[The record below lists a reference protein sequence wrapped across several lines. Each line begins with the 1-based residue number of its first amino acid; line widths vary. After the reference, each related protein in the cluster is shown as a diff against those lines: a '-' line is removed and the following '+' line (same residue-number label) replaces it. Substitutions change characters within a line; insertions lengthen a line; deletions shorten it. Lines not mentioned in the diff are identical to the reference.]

1 MSTSILSS
9 TISEILDDPNYNN
22 KRRLFDS
29 VKVILDHQKSNQS
42 RLEKELEKELEKIE
56 CGFCKLITKT
66 KRCGKC
72 KTMRY
77 CSIDC
82 QKSDWNN
89 HKEECFVVVN

>member
-29 VKVILDHQKSNQS
+29 VKVILDHQKSTQLI
-42 RLEKELEKELEKIE
+42 LEKKLEKIE
-56 CGFCKLITKT
+56 CSFCKLITKT

-82 QKSDWNN
+82 QKGDWDN